1 MTFGEIQAFLTAKIQ
16 EKAVLK
22 TKLDRL
28 AKMYPE
34 DFDKRDD
41 YSKLED
47 EWNMI
52 LIDLS
57 MFKDWCIDNIESS

>member
-1 MTFGEIQAFLTAKIQ
+1 MTFADIQAFLMAKLQ
-16 EKAVLK
+16 EKSVLK
-22 TKLDRL
+22 TKLDRI
-28 AKMYPE
+28 ASMYPE
-34 DFDKRDD
+34 DFDSRED
-41 YSKLED
+41 YSELED